1 MTENEKPFKKYFLLL
16 VLSSYLLY
24 MLSTAV
30 KMVYSAEIV
39 EIAPYYG
46 VDKSSVSL
54 GLTIYYAAYA
64 ITQLFISVLMKK
76 FDMRK
81 FIVGSSIFSAL
92 SFGGIFFMS
101 DLWQIWII
109 LGFNGMLQ
117 AGIWGG
123 TMYFFGRY
131 LPDEMLSRSSAI
143 MSTAY
148 AVGNAMSFGSSAL
161 FVKILD
167 WKYTFLF
174 IAILFLLSAFLFG
187 AVVKKLEKTVPPKE
201 RVAAKTETIAEK
213 TISKKKLTLCVIYY
227 CTLGFVVSCAYF
239 AVSNWFPNLL
249 KEVYNLPSSYSILL
263 SLLIPVG
270 MLFGPFLAN
279 GVADKTH
286 KPALE
291 GAIFMGVTSVIFF
304 VCTFVYAVNIVLI
317 SALTLISML
326 LVRGYCNLIYSYV
339 PLKARGA
346 MESGRFSLLI
356 NSFASVSSAIMPYL
370 SGLVLDHSG
379 WEVYY
384 YLCTGLCLLSL
395 AILVFG
401 MIAKTDDVL
410 Y

>member
-1 MTENEKPFKKYFLLL
+1 MTESEKPFKKYFLLL
-16 VLSSYLLY
+16 VISSYLLY
-24 MLSTAV
+24 MLSTAI

-54 GLTIYYAAYA
+54 GLTIFYAAYA
-64 ITQLFISVLMKK
+64 VAQLFISVLMKK

-81 FIVGSSIFSAL
+81 FIVGSSVFSAL

-109 LGFNGMLQ
+109 LGLNGMLQ

-131 LPDEMLSRSSAI
+131 LPDDMLSRSSAV

-148 AVGNAMSFGSSAL
+148 AVGNAMAIGSSAL
-161 FVKILD
+161 FVEILNL
-167 WKYTFLF
+167 KYTFLVT
-174 IAILFLLSAFLFG
+174 AVLFFLSAILFG
-187 AVVKKLEKTVPPKE
+187 AVIRKLEKNVKPKE
-201 RVAAKTETIAEK
+201 QKVTEAITVKE
-213 TISKKKLTLCVIYY
+213 ISKNKLNVCVAYY
-227 CTLGFVVSCAYF
+227 CLLGFVISCAYF
-239 AVSNWFPNLL
+239 TVSNWFPNLL

-270 MLFGPFLAN
+270 MLFGPFITN
-279 GVADKTH
+279 GIAEKTR

-291 GAIFMGVTSVIFF
+291 GVVFTVITSVIFF
-304 VCTFVYAVNIVLI
+304 ICTFVYAVNIVLI
-317 SALTLISML
+317 SALTLLSML
-326 LVRGYCNLIYSYV
+326 LVRGYCNLVYSYV
-339 PLKARGA
+339 PLKARGI
-346 MESGRFSLLI
+346 MESGKFSLLI
-356 NSFASVSSAIMPYL
+356 NSFASISSAIMPYL
-370 SGLVLDHSG
+370 SGLVLDNSG

-384 YLCTGLCLLSL
+384 YLCTGLSLFSL

-401 MIAKTDDVL
+401 VIAKTDDVL

>member
-1 MTENEKPFKKYFLLL
+1 MTESEKPFKKYFLLL
-16 VLSSYLLY
+16 VISSYLLY
-24 MLSTAV
+24 MLSTAI

-54 GLTIYYAAYA
+54 GLTIFYAAYA
-64 ITQLFISVLMKK
+64 VAQLFISVLMKK

-81 FIVGSSIFSAL
+81 FIVGSSVFSSL

-109 LGFNGMLQ
+109 LGLNGMLQ

-131 LPDEMLSRSSAI
+131 LPDDMLSRSSAV

-148 AVGNAMSFGSSAL
+148 AVGNAMAIGSSAL
-161 FVKILD
+161 FVEILN
-167 WKYTFLF
+167 WKYTFLVT
-174 IAILFLLSAFLFG
+174 AVLFFLSAILFG
-187 AVVKKLEKTVPPKE
+187 AVIRKLEKNVKPKE
-201 RVAAKTETIAEK
+201 QKVTEAISVKE
-213 TISKKKLTLCVIYY
+213 ISKSKLNVCVAYY
-227 CTLGFVVSCAYF
+227 CLLGFVISCAYF
-239 AVSNWFPNLL
+239 TVSNWFPNLL

-270 MLFGPFLAN
+270 MLFGPFITN
-279 GVADKTH
+279 GIAEKTR

-291 GAIFMGVTSVIFF
+291 GVVFTGITSAIFFI
-304 VCTFVYAVNIVLI
+304 CTFVYAVNIVLI
-317 SALTLISML
+317 SALTLLSML
-326 LVRGYCNLIYSYV
+326 LVRGYCNLVYSYV
-339 PLKARGA
+339 PLKARGI
-346 MESGRFSLLI
+346 MESGKFSLLI
-356 NSFASVSSAIMPYL
+356 NSFASISSAIMPYL
-370 SGLVLDHSG
+370 SGLVLDNSG

-384 YLCTGLCLLSL
+384 YLCTGLSL
-395 AILVFG
+395 FSLVILVFG
-401 MIAKTDDVL
+401 VISKTDDVL